1 MRINDNFEGTLRGA
15 FLIPETRTISSVV
28 EHSPHKRN
36 VVGSIP
42 IWSINNKQEWK
53 VVKWQVMKT

>member
-1 MRINDNFEGTLRGA
+1 MTCSKSTLRGA
-15 FLIPETRTISSVV
+15 FLIHKIRIISSMV

-53 VVKWQVMKT
+53 VVKWQDMKT

>member
-1 MRINDNFEGTLRGA
+1 MNGTLRGA
-15 FLIPETRTISSVV
+15 FLILKTRTISSVV

>member
-1 MRINDNFEGTLRGA
+1 MLVKSILRGA
-15 FLIPETRTISSVV
+15 FLIRKIRIISSMV

-53 VVKWQVMKT
+53 VVKWQDMKT

>member
-15 FLIPETRTISSVV
+15 FLILKTRTISSVV

-42 IWSINNKQEWK
+42 TWS
-53 VVKWQVMKT
+53 MK

>member
-1 MRINDNFEGTLRGA
+1 MKVFIGTLRGA
-15 FLIPETRTISSVV
+15 FLILKIRTISSVV

-42 IWSINNKQEWK
+42 AWSINNKQEWK

>member
-1 MRINDNFEGTLRGA
+1 MINYKAPLRGA
-15 FLIPETRTISSVV
+15 FLILKTRTISSVV

>member
-1 MRINDNFEGTLRGA
+1 MKVFIGTLRGA
-15 FLIPETRTISSVV
+15 FLIPQTRTISSVV
-28 EHSPHKRN
+28 EHLSHKRY

>member
-1 MRINDNFEGTLRGA
+1 MAPLRGA
-15 FLIPETRTISSVV
+15 FLIPQTRTISSVV
-28 EHSPHKRN
+28 EHLPHKRY

>member
-1 MRINDNFEGTLRGA
+1 MKVFIGTLRGA
-15 FLIPETRTISSVV
+15 FLILKTRTISSVV
-28 EHSPHKRN
+28 EHSPHKRD